1 MCEGEEG
8 IWQGVREKE
17 RSDEGMVGG
26 REVYKQRYEIGQVI
40 GLLKKSRGDVCGG
53 RKEEMA
59 KKVKMMRAILW
70 DMAVLLEIGFTGFG
84 FFVIFK
90 FCF

>member
-1 MCEGEEG
+1 VCEGEEG

-17 RSDEGMVGG
+17 RSDEGMVG
-26 REVYKQRYEIGQVI
+26 REGSIQAKIRDRASDRVVEEVAWRCV
-40 GLLKKSRGDVCGG
+40 RG